1 MGIVG
6 VRCVDCVSACAGG
19 DRVVRWGVE
28 WRGGVQEFAS
38 VSAAL
43 DFAARQSPIG
53 WIVVADESG
62 EWRRFGGQ

>member
-1 MGIVG
+1 MGVTG
-6 VRCVDCVSACAGG
+6 VRCADRVSAPIGG

-43 DFAARQSPIG
+43 DFAVKQSPVG
-53 WIVVADESG
+53 WIMVADESG
-62 EWRRFGGQ
+62 EWRRFGAQ

>member
-1 MGIVG
+1 MGVTG
-6 VRCVDCVSACAGG
+6 VRCADCVSACAGG

-43 DFAARQSPIG
+43 DFAAGQKEIPY
-53 WIVVADESG
+53 IVVADESG
-62 EWRRFGGQ
+62 EWRRFCDL